1 MPLTR
6 LCPQCSASVNVK
18 KAECTCG
25 HAFCKRRSIGTK
37 ERKIAMMRKRQLE
50 PEGTMSMRRER
61 DRLSKARHRG
71 LESESEVLRRKVQNK
86 ASMAKKRALEPESEA
101 LLRKEHD
108 RASKAKKRA
117 LEPES
122 EALRRKEQNK
132 ASGPT
137 PDFNPRV
144 PLQNPGLGTC
154 YCGCNF
160 INAGEV
166 CTSVLFHLNCSQH
179 HR

>member
-18 KAECTCG
+18 KAECACG
-25 HAFCKRRSIGTK
+25 HAFCKRRFIGTK
-37 ERKIAMMRKRQLE
+37 ERKIAMTRKRQLE

-71 LESESEVLRRKVQNK
+71 LESESEVLRRKEQNK
-86 ASMAKKRALEPESEA
+86 ASMAKRVLEPESEA
-101 LLRKEHD
+101 LRRKEHD

-122 EALRRKEQNK
+122 EAL
-132 ASGPT
+132 
-137 PDFNPRV
+137 FYI
-144 PLQNPGLGTC
+144 L
-154 YCGCNF
+154 
-160 INAGEV
+160 EV
-166 CTSVLFHLNCSQH
+166 YNYALRTYV
-179 HR
+179 